1 MGKERIDNMN
11 VVFLDVDGV
20 LNNDD
25 TYWHGVLATSGYA
38 GVEDK
43 YLSILRDLV
52 NTYDLSIVLSSDWR
66 LDDESDPQLFI
77 SHYQNYLYLITK
89 LSDYGLT
96 VFDKTPVINYRRR
109 GREIHEWLES
119 HDDVDQY
126 VILDDTKFGDFY
138 YYKDVGKHVILTD
151 GIDTCET
158 MLSWSGSDE
167 FAKQVIKFLNKY
179 WRR

>member
-25 TYWHGVLATSGYA
+25 TYWHGVLAPSGYA

-66 LDDESDPQLFI
+66 LDDESDP
-77 SHYQNYLYLITK
+77 NYLYLTTK

-96 VFDKTPVINYRRR
+96 VFDKTPAIDYRRR
-109 GREIHEWLES
+109 GKEIHEWLES
-119 HDDVDQY
+119 HDDVGQY
-126 VILDDTKFGDFY
+126 VILDDTEFNDFH
-138 YYKDVGKHVILTD
+138 YYKDVREHVILTD
-151 GIDTCET
+151 GIDTCTT
-158 MLSWSGSDE
+158 MWSWSGSDE

-179 WRR
+179 WRG